1 MALRVL
7 FTVAFPLTSTA
18 RWLAPADNSAAL
30 DAQLKE
36 LRSALS
42 SSANADPTA
51 ADDVVK
57 PVVLAQQD
65 LPGDGA
71 DDQTLEARVHEG
83 LEREQQLM
91 EQLHASET
99 SSAWLAD
106 QLHNSTEQ
114 VQELERKRADVEKR
128 SDTLKEQ
135 MKHSSD
141 ETAKQ
146 KVEVKKLHDH
156 EKWLGKMV
164 KKMLKA
170 DKELQKQTD
179 GLEKQE
185 KALKVENKE
194 FLRRN
199 EELAKGVAQSEQQL
213 VETKKQLEDTKGR
226 TKRQDTE
233 KEALQKFFADKEAE
247 AKQEEDALRAKVG
260 DELKQREEKL
270 KSLKAQ
276 FDAKEQEG
284 IQSTQKQAAEEARE
298 KDAEDKEA
306 EQQVLI
312 RNLQAEIAAVKAKNN
327 QISAENTNRHA
338 VKTALEDQ
346 INVTLKDV
354 KTSRAAEKKAKDT
367 ICVSVKKKVNQ
378 AQRTRSLMHHALKDA
393 VKLGHK
399 LQKENSMLRQALQHT
414 KKHLQSL
421 MKRDSEASHRLQTQ
435 IEKLHEQLKQH
446 EAIPVA
452 PPQFDGPPADDNA
465 SEEEQVDQE
474 EQLPVSKEQQE
485 PDDQEVAAE
494 DDADLRDEAEA
505 GKEDDDS
512 LEELPP
518 RPLSQRLAMIQEE
531 SSAVQRDEEESDPR
545 YFPEENGIPLY

>member
-42 SSANADPTA
+42 SSANADPTVT
-51 ADDVVK
+51 DDVGK
-57 PVVLAQQD
+57 PVVLAQQG

-114 VQELERKRADVEKR
+114 VQELERKRADAEKR

>member
-42 SSANADPTA
+42 SSANADPTVT
-51 ADDVVK
+51 DDVGK
-57 PVVLAQQD
+57 PVVLAQQG

-114 VQELERKRADVEKR
+114 VQELERKRADAEKR

-399 LQKENSMLRQALQHT
+399 LQKENTMLRQALQHT